1 MNREYKDASTSTDP
15 LSVQLYFDQNNVI
28 RWNII
33 TQLSESNEND
43 NKINNYVNINQSNI
57 NQSNINQS
65 NINLIEEV
73 KVKNKKIILSNFFN
87 NIYTINSKKNIYNFK
102 YTNVNLYINDTNTNN
117 NNVDYNTFDY
127 IKYNSIVNG
136 TFNKSNAWKDYIK
149 KIKNGQEIQMNLSV
163 NDLSYIDAFV
173 TILDNAILNE
183 LDKIMIIIDDLVMN
197 IENIE
202 NLSII
207 LENFDIKNSRILIT
221 SYNDSIDNSNNLNTT
236 YGLVN
241 EVKMITSFVIIKDL
255 YYSFKNKLLLKKSTW
270 ISCLQQLI
278 TESLISSF
286 KLNKM
291 LFY

>member
-33 TQLSESNEND
+33 TQLSELNDNDND

-65 NINLIEEV
+65 NINLIEQV
-73 KVKNKKIILSNFFN
+73 KVENKKIILSNFFN

-117 NNVDYNTFDY
+117 NSVDYNTFDY

-202 NLSII
+202 NTLCYPTNKVEIYNRWGVLVYETKDYDNNTRRFEGISEGRATINKSSELPTGVYFYII
-207 LENFDIKNSRILIT
+207 EFTT
-221 SYNDSIDNSNNLNTT
+221 SDGNR
-236 YGLVN
+236 
-241 EVKMITSFVIIKDL
+241 VKKDGYL
-255 YYSFKNKLLLKKSTW
+255 YLTR
-270 ISCLQQLI
+270 
-278 TESLISSF
+278 
-286 KLNKM
+286 
-291 LFY
+291 

>member
-1 MNREYKDASTSTDP
+1 MNTEYKDASTSTDP

-43 NKINNYVNINQSNI
+43 NDNKINNYVNINQSNI
-57 NQSNINQS
+57 NQSNIN
-65 NINLIEEV
+65 LIEQVNVE
-73 KVKNKKIILSNFFN
+73 NKKIILSNYFY

-117 NNVDYNTFDY
+117 NSVDYNTFDY

-149 KIKNGQEIQMNLSV
+149 KLKNGEEIQINLSV
-163 NDLSYIDAFV
+163 NDLSYIDAFI
-173 TILDNAILNE
+173 TILDNAILNQ

-202 NLSII
+202 DFSLIS
-207 LENFDIKNSRILIT
+207 ENFDIKNSRILIT
-221 SYNDSIDNSNNLNTT
+221 SYNDNIDNSNNLNTT
-236 YGLVN
+236 YSLVN

-255 YYSFKNKLLLKKSTW
+255 YYSFKNKLLLKKSSW